1 MWETGSG
8 PAHRNVVAEPQANG
22 TSIDLGID
30 HGFEAGDLL
39 PGSDFCCSSF
49 FRGFCAGLGAA
60 QRRGEGVAVVA
71 LGACALGFVCCPLE
85 CACCKGKRFNNH
97 TEKANRARA

>member
-1 MWETGSG
+1 MGNGFRPGAQKRGRGATGQ
-8 PAHRNVVAEPQANG
+8 RNF
-22 TSIDLGID
+22 IDLGID

-49 FRGFCAGLGAA
+49 FRGFCAGLGAV
-60 QRRGEGVAVVA
+60 QRRGEGVAVVG

-85 CACCKGKRFNNH
+85 CACCKGKRFNNR